1 VSGVDPGR
9 ILRHLFTGHG
19 AVARTF
25 PDSAMH
31 AIELAV
37 AEEEKR
43 HVGEIQFAVEASLP
57 LAALLRGTSAR
68 RRAIEWFARL
78 HVWDTRH
85 DSGVL
90 IYLLLAD
97 RRIEIVA
104 DRGISAK
111 VDQRTWEMIC
121 GEMQREFAR
130 GRFQPGLVLGIRA
143 IGDVLATHFPAGAG
157 DNPNELSDRPVVL

>member
-1 VSGVDPGR
+1 MDAGR
-9 ILRHLFTGHG
+9 ILRHLSTPHA

-25 PDSAMH
+25 PDTAMH
-31 AIELAV
+31 AIESAV

-43 HVGEIQFAVEASLP
+43 HIGEIQFAIESALP

-85 DSGVL
+85 NSGVL
-90 IYLLLAD
+90 VYLLLAD

-104 DRGISAK
+104 DRGISEK
-111 VDQRTWEMIC
+111 VDRGTWEAIC
-121 GEMQREFAR
+121 GEMQRELAQ
-130 GRFQPGLVLGIRA
+130 GRFQQGVVLGIRA
-143 IGDVLATHFPAGAG
+143 IGDVLAAHFPAGKG
-157 DNPNELSDRPVVL
+157 PNPNERPDAPVVLG